1 MREEE
6 VKAERT
12 KAAASAL
19 ATEPAIWGRRVRVRR
34 FKAMEALSEKEAE
47 RKRVW

>member
-1 MREEE
+1 MKE
-6 VKAERT
+6 ERT

-19 ATEPAIWGRRVRVRR
+19 AAEPATWGRRVRVRR
-34 FKAMEALSEKEAE
+34 FKAMEALSEKEDE